1 MNKREQMKTAEA
13 YKNEF
18 QTLKN
23 NIEALLK
30 KTNSKFTVEEFL
42 NFDSISYTSLTT
54 IELNLDPKLLKKQ
67 DYLILANERYTIE
80 DENFRKIEKK
90 IRTTV
95 FSIKKNKLLKLT
107 DEEVFLILFD
117 YIKLIE
123 TFKRY
128 KILRKDFDNFILLNF
143 PEITTWYTLMG
154 LYGIDYCVDKMRE
167 YKTDEYWDYIDLQNE
182 LQESEKIAYMFR
194 STKLEEKFNNKKEE

>member
-1 MNKREQMKTAEA
+1 MKTAHD

-18 QTLKN
+18 NFLKN
-23 NIEALLK
+23 NIEELLK

-107 DEEVFLILFD
+107 DEEVFSILFD
-117 YIKLIE
+117 YALLKQ
-123 TFKRY
+123 TKY
-128 KILRKDFDNFILLNF
+128 ILRRIIFFSYYLSIF
-143 PEITTWYTLMG
+143 
-154 LYGIDYCVDKMRE
+154 
-167 YKTDEYWDYIDLQNE
+167 
-182 LQESEKIAYMFR
+182 
-194 STKLEEKFNNKKEE
+194 

>member
-1 MNKREQMKTAEA
+1 MKTAEA
-13 YKNEF
+13 YKNDF

-23 NIEALLK
+23 NIEELLK
-30 KTNSKFTVEEFL
+30 KTSSKFTVEEFL

-107 DEEVFLILFD
+107 DKEVFSVMFD

-128 KILRKDFDNFILLNF
+128 KILRKDLDNFIFLNF
-143 PEITTWYTLMG
+143 PEITTWYTLIG
-154 LYGIDYCVDKMRE
+154 LYGIEYCEEKMSE
-167 YKTDEYWDYIDLQNE
+167 LKNDEYWNYIDLQNE
-182 LQESEKIAYMFR
+182 LQESEKIAYMVR
-194 STKLEEKFNNKKEE
+194 SAKLEEKFNNK